1 MWVAEDMAEYKT
13 NLAAKVFND
22 LLKPIQVVEMEER
35 SALPQINL
43 KQYGEIK
50 TKHPDAI
57 LLFRNGDNYES
68 YAEDAD
74 NVSKLLKF
82 DKAIGLEGGS
92 KNSVDIVSFPSYNLD
107 TVLPELI
114 RAGNRVA
121 ICDKVEYKEV
131 IDNEQ
136 QEEVRAGRH
145 L

>member
-1 MWVAEDMAEYKT
+1 MAEYKT

-22 LLKPIQVVEMEER
+22 LLKPIQVVEMEEQR
-35 SALPQINL
+35 ALPQVNL

-74 NVSKLLKF
+74 KVSKLLKF
-82 DKAIGLEGGS
+82 DKTIGMGSDS
-92 KNSVDIVSFPSYNLD
+92 KNQVDIVSFPSYNLD
-107 TVLPELI
+107 TVLPDLI

-121 ICDKVEYKEV
+121 ICDKVEYKEA
-131 IDNEQ
+131 IDHEQ
-136 QEEVRAGRH
+136 QEEVRTSRH

>member
-1 MWVAEDMAEYKT
+1 MIMLRKDNWIREA
-13 NLAAKVFND
+13 F
-22 LLKPIQVVEMEER
+22 LLGIQVVEREEK
-35 SALPQINL
+35 SALPQINM

-74 NVSKLLKF
+74 KVSKSLKF
-82 DKAIGLEGGS
+82 DKAIGLEDGS
-92 KNSVDIVSFPSYNLD
+92 KNQVDIVSFPSYNLD

-121 ICDKVEYKEV
+121 ICDKVEYKEA
-131 IDNEQ
+131 IDHEQ
-136 QEEVRAGRH
+136 QEKVHTGRH